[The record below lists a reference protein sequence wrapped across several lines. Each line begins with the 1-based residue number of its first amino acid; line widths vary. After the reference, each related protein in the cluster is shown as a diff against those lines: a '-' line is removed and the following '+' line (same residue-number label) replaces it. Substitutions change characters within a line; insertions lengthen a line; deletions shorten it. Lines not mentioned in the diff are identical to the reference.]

1 LPINFKK
8 LKTRFEWL
16 KLKSKRSRM
25 LSLLRSRR
33 NSRMILT
40 TSKLKL
46 SFKEKSL
53 SKTMRSRSVTNSV
66 NSRRNLRMLVL
77 TRTSRR
83 FSQTISQHKQ
93 MLRDSLRKIMPKQMP
108 NLKLISRQD
117 ELEERILLSSK
128 RLKNSTS
135 LKKKLQLRPLKTNK
149 IVRS

>member
-1 LPINFKK
+1 MPINFKK
-8 LKTRFEWL
+8 LKTRFVRL

-25 LSLLRSRR
+25 LSSLRSRR
-33 NSRMILT
+33 NSRRILT

-83 FSQTISQHKQ
+83 FSQIISQHKQ
-93 MLRDSLRKIMPKQMP
+93 MLRDS
-108 NLKLISRQD
+108 
-117 ELEERILLSSK
+117 
-128 RLKNSTS
+128 
-135 LKKKLQLRPLKTNK
+135 
-149 IVRS
+149 

>member
-1 LPINFKK
+1 
-8 LKTRFEWL
+8 
-16 KLKSKRSRM
+16 
-25 LSLLRSRR
+25 
-33 NSRMILT
+33 MILT

-93 MLRDSLRKIMPKQMP
+93 MLRDSLRKIMPRQIP